1 MNSAQLCDPVL
12 QPFGGDLIDMLP
24 AALMETWSE
33 RSALIEYEAGTH
45 PRALAEALALIE
57 LLRLHPSLVSGVIL
71 LQLELAGSAEWLLTT
86 DLDFARRHLVEI
98 GGVEIA
104 VLNLAE
110 VVERQFGGLAMLTT
124 LG

>member
-1 MNSAQLCDPVL
+1 MNSAQVCDPL
-12 QPFGGDLIDMLP
+12 LRPFGGDLIDKLP

-33 RSALIEYEAGTH
+33 RSALIEYEAGTQ

-57 LLRLHPSLVSGVIL
+57 LLRHHPSLLTGVTL
-71 LQLELAGSAEWLLTT
+71 LQLELAGGAEWLLTA
-86 DLDFARRHLVEI
+86 DLDFARRHLAEV
-98 GGVEIA
+98 GGVKIA

-110 VVERQFGGLAMLTT
+110 VLDRQYGGLAMLTT

>member
-1 MNSAQLCDPVL
+1 MNSAQVCDPL
-12 QPFGGDLIDMLP
+12 LRPFGGDLIDKLP
-24 AALMETWSE
+24 AALMETWNE

-57 LLRLHPSLVSGVIL
+57 LLRQHPSLLTGVAV
-71 LQLELAGSAEWLLTT
+71 LQLELAGSNEWLLTT
-86 DLDFARRHLVEI
+86 DLDLARRHLVEI

-110 VVERQFGGLAMLTT
+110 VVEHQYGGLAMLTT

>member
-12 QPFGGDLIDMLP
+12 RPFGGDLIDKLP

-57 LLRLHPSLVSGVIL
+57 LLRQHPNLLTAVTL

-86 DLDFARRHLVEI
+86 DLDFARRHLAEI

-110 VVERQFGGLAMLTT
+110 VVERQYGGLAMLAP
-124 LG
+124 LS

>member
-12 QPFGGDLIDMLP
+12 RPFGADLIDKLP
-24 AALMETWSE
+24 AALIETWSE

-57 LLRLHPSLVSGVIL
+57 LLRQHPSLITGVTL
-71 LQLELAGSAEWLLTT
+71 LQLDLAGSAEWLLTT
-86 DLDFARRHLVEI
+86 DLDFARRHLDEI
-98 GGVEIA
+98 GGIELA
-104 VLNLAE
+104 VLNLAK
-110 VVERQFGGLAMLTT
+110 VVERQFSGLAMLTT

>member
-1 MNSAQLCDPVL
+1 MNSAQVCDPL
-12 QPFGGDLIDMLP
+12 LRPFGGDLIDKLP

-33 RSALIEYEAGTH
+33 RSALIEYEAVTH

-57 LLRLHPSLVSGVIL
+57 LLRQHPNLLTGVTM
-71 LQLELAGSAEWLLTT
+71 LQLELAGGAEWLLTT
-86 DLDFARRHLVEI
+86 DLDFARRHLAEV

-104 VLNLAE
+104 VINLAE
-110 VVERQFGGLAMLTT
+110 VLNRQYGGLAMLTT

>member
-12 QPFGGDLIDMLP
+12 RPFGGDLIDKLP
-24 AALMETWSE
+24 AALIETWSE

-57 LLRLHPSLVSGVIL
+57 LLRQHPSLITGVTL
-71 LQLELAGSAEWLLTT
+71 LQLDLAGSAEWLLTT
-86 DLDFARRHLVEI
+86 DLDFARRHLDEI
-98 GGVEIA
+98 GGIELA
-104 VLNLAE
+104 VLNLAK
-110 VVERQFGGLAMLTT
+110 VVERQFSGLAMLTT